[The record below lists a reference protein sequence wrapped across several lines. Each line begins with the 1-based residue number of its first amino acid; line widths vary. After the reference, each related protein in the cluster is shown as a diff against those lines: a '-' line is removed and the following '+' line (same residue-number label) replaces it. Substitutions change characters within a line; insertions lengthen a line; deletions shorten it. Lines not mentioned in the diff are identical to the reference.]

1 MSDLFAVLAW
11 AIIAVS
17 GATANAT
24 PSMRL
29 FEMKPPRQN
38 HTPKRIWRRLFVFLI
53 LLRLPS
59 AAAQKVVATISSTQP
74 GGSDSV
80 GHPTWLPPDVDEKVP
95 PVEETGCSVDEV
107 LQKAEE
113 RILEF
118 VRNVDR
124 FTATESLTHQSINKH
139 GKASAPVGR
148 KFDYVVSIHEV
159 RQGHLGVTEY
169 RNGGLA
175 LNDFP
180 GGIVTNGLPA
190 LVLIFHPYYAPSYE
204 MTCEGLARSNG
215 QLAWQV
221 HFLQRPDK
229 PNELKTY
236 QSGIHGESYSVG
248 LKGRAWISA
257 DSYRIV
263 RMETDLVTPVPQIRL
278 LAEHTAIEY
287 GPVKFLKDDVNLWLP
302 LSAEVYFAW
311 RGQRVHRRHSF
322 DHYMLFTVDD
332 RQRIN
337 TPPVL

>member
-1 MSDLFAVLAW
+1 MKQPHPNPSAKGISRCLLAC
-11 AIIAVS
+11 
-17 GATANAT
+17 
-24 PSMRL
+24 
-29 FEMKPPRQN
+29 
-38 HTPKRIWRRLFVFLI
+38 LI
-53 LLRLPS
+53 LLPLAP
-59 AAAQKVVATISSTQP
+59 AAAQKVVATVSSTKP
-74 GGSDSV
+74 GGPAST

-95 PVEETGCSVDEV
+95 AVEETACSVDEV
-107 LQKAEE
+107 VQKAEE

-118 VRNVDR
+118 VRNADR
-124 FTATESLTHQSINKH
+124 FTATESLTHQSINKR
-139 GKASAPVGR
+139 GQASMPVGR

-159 RQGHLGVTEY
+159 RKGHLGVTEY

-175 LNDFP
+175 LNEFP

-221 HFLQRPDK
+221 HFRQRPDK
-229 PNELKTY
+229 PNELRTY
-236 QSGIHGESYSVG
+236 QSGIHGASYSVG

-257 DSYRIV
+257 DSYQIAG
-263 RMETDLVTPVPQIRL
+263 METDLVMPLPQIQL
-278 LAEHTAIEY
+278 LAEHTAVEY
-287 GPVKFLKDDVNLWLP
+287 GLVKFREGDVNLWLP

-311 RGQRVHRRHSF
+311 RGRQVHRRHSF

-337 TPPVL
+337 TPPAL